1 MDLIKLIYFN
11 GGVMVVDGI
20 GLGFQRCVDRAKWS
34 SWLMTWWLVANG
46 DGLGFYLFYETKIR
60 EI

>member
-1 MDLIKLIYFN
+1 
-11 GGVMVVDGI
+11 MVVDGI